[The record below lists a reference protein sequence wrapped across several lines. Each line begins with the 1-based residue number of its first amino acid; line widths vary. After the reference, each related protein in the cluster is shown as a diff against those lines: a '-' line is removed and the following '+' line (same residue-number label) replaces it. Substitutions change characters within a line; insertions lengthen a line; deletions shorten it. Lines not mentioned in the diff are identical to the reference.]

1 MVDARSRFVARQKR
15 HLRVR
20 RRVQGTVQ
28 RPRIAVFRSN
38 RHIYAQVIDDVA
50 GHTLASASSLEVDVR
65 SPGGS
70 KRDVAKRV
78 GELLGRRA
86 REQGVEAAVLDR
98 GGNLYHGRVAALAD
112 GAREAG
118 LKV

>member
-1 MVDARSRFVARQKR
+1 VDAKRRLIARRKR

-20 RRVQGTVQ
+20 RRVQGTTQ

-50 GHTLASASSLEVDVR
+50 GHTLAAASSLEVDVR
-65 SPGGS
+65 SSGGS
-70 KRDVAKRV
+70 KKDVAKRV

-86 REQGVEAAVLDR
+86 RERGVSSAVLDR
-98 GGNLYHGRVAALAD
+98 GGNLYHGRVAALTD
-112 GAREAG
+112 GARDAG